1 MKQAQRVLS
10 TYAVDMFGIASALFE
25 LGGLVVMHDA
35 SGCNSTYDT
44 HDEPRWY
51 DTPSMVY
58 ISGLNEID
66 TIQGNDQRLV
76 DDIAEVTEAVR
87 PAFIAIGGSP
97 MPNAIGTDFRAIEK
111 MVQERTG
118 IFTMG
123 FRTDGIHSYLPGAGN
138 AYVRLAQHIL
148 KRPVKQPQRPAR
160 RVNILGLTPLE
171 FSVVGNATTLKRLI
185 TDAGFIL
192 QSSWS
197 MGDTLDHLAEAADAD
212 VNAVVS
218 STGFYLAQYMQEQYG
233 IPYVA
238 GIPMGKQ
245 GTADWL
251 QALRDGDTSY
261 LTGLTG
267 TEMRE
272 KPQYALADL
281 NAWKTEPVYDDRPCD
296 VLVIGEPVY
305 LLSMGSLLRHELG
318 MSSVRLLCPLADAPQ
333 LLLRHVETASVEPV
347 IREECRKARRVL
359 ADPIYARLLP
369 DEPGKFIS
377 LPHEAYSGRHY
388 HDEMPV
394 IAGPDIA
401 DWLRNRLE

>member
-51 DTPSMVY
+51 DTQSMVY

-66 TIQGNDQRLV
+66 TIQGNDQRLIH
-76 DDIAEVTEAVR
+76 DIAEVTDAVH

-138 AYVRLAQHIL
+138 AYVRLAQHFL
-148 KRPVKQPQRPAR
+148 KCPVRQPQRPAR
-160 RVNILGLTPLE
+160 RVNILGLTPLD
-171 FSVVGNATTLKRLI
+171 FSVVGNATAIKTIL
-185 TDAGFIL
+185 TEAGFII

-197 MGDTLDHLAEAADAD
+197 MGDTLDNLSEAANAD

-218 STGFYLAQYMQEQYG
+218 STGLYLAQYMQEQYG

-251 QALRDGDTSY
+251 QALREGNTSY

-267 TEMRE
+267 REPRE

-281 NAWKTEPVYDDRPCD
+281 NAWKTETVYDDQPCD
-296 VLVIGEPVY
+296 ALVIGEPVY
-305 LLSMGSLLRHELG
+305 LLSMGNLLRHELG
-318 MSSVRLLCPLADAPQ
+318 LSTVRLLCPLADAPQ
-333 LLLRHVETASVEPV
+333 LLLRHIETVSVEPV
-347 IREECRKARRVL
+347 IREECRKARHIL

-369 DEPGKFIS
+369 EKQNAFIS

-401 DWLRNRLE
+401 DWLRDRLK